1 MPLEVLYEDN
11 HLLVLNKSA
20 GLATMG
26 VAEDEPSLVTA
37 AKAYLKSKYH
47 KPGNVYLGVVS
58 RLDSLAS
65 GAVVLARTSKAAA
78 RLTELFRSRAV
89 AKTYW
94 AVTVGQIV
102 PASGS
107 LVDWVLKNEVQQRMT
122 VVDAS
127 RRGAQEARLSY
138 RTLEQLRV
146 GSLVEVDLET
156 GRKHQI
162 RLQLAER
169 GFPIYGDRKYGS
181 PTTFCQGKAIGLHSR
196 RLAFQHPVRHDELEF
211 EVPPPASWRE
221 LGYSGK

>member
-1 MPLEVLYEDN
+1 LDVLFEDN
-11 HLLVLNKSA
+11 HLLVLNKPA

-26 VAEDEPSLVTA
+26 VGEDEPSLVNE
-37 AKAYLKSKYH
+37 AKQYIKAKYQ

-94 AVTVGQIV
+94 AVTGGQIV
-102 PASGS
+102 PATGS
-107 LVDWVLKNEVQQRMT
+107 LVDWVLKNETQQRMT
-122 VVDAS
+122 VVEAS

-138 RTLEQLRV
+138 RTLSQLRV
-146 GSLVEVDLET
+146 GSLIEVDLET

-169 GFPIYGDRKYGS
+169 GFPIFGDRKYGS
-181 PTTFCQGKAIGLHSR
+181 PVAFCHGRAIALHSR
-196 RLAFQHPVRHDELEF
+196 RLAFKHPVRHEELEF
-211 EVPPPASWRE
+211 EVPPPQAWRE
-221 LGYSGK
+221 LGFVGT

>member
-1 MPLEVLYEDN
+1 MSLDVLFEDN
-11 HLLVLNKSA
+11 HLLVLNKPA

-26 VAEDEPSLVTA
+26 VAEDEPSLVTE
-37 AKAYLKSKYH
+37 AKAYIKAKYQ

-94 AVTVGQIV
+94 AVTGGQIV
-102 PASGS
+102 PASGA
-107 LVDWVLKNEVQQRMT
+107 LVDWVVKNESQQRMT
-122 VVDAS
+122 VVEAS
-127 RRGAQEARLSY
+127 RRGAQEARLTY
-138 RTLEQLRV
+138 RTLQQLRV
-146 GSLVEVDLET
+146 GSLIEVDLET

-169 GFPIYGDRKYGS
+169 GFPIFGDRKYGS
-181 PTTFCQGKAIGLHSR
+181 QATFCHGRAIALHSQ
-196 RLAFQHPVRHDELEF
+196 RLAFKHPVREDELAF
-211 EVPPPASWRE
+211 EVPPPAAWRE
-221 LGYSGK
+221 LGFAGL